1 MSNVINQIKT
11 LLGIEVKLEQMKLDN
26 GTVLEAESFEA
37 GQPVFIVNEEDRI
50 ALPIG
55 EYTLEDGRM
64 LIVQVEGEIA
74 EVKDAMPQEEAPVEE
89 APVEEAPEVEVEVEA
104 EAAPSTPKKIV
115 ESTVKESHFSKEDVD
130 ALKAEIENLK
140 TELASLKE
148 VKEEVVE
155 VELAQTLK
163 HNPNQKT
170 EREVHLYAQNS
181 PQTTLTRVLNKLNK

>member
-1 MSNVINQIKT
+1 MANVIDKIKQ
-11 LLGIEVKLEQMKLDN
+11 LLSVQVKLEQMKLDN
-26 GTVLEAESFEA
+26 GTVLEADTFEA
-37 GQPVFIVNEEDRI
+37 GNAIFIVSNEDRI

-55 EYTLEDGRM
+55 EYTLEDGRI
-64 LIVQVEGEIA
+64 LTVQVEGEIA
-74 EVKDAMPQEEAPVEE
+74 EIKDAMPQEEAP
-89 APVEEAPEVEVEVEA
+89 AEEAPEVEVEVEA

-163 HNPNQKT
+163 HNPNQKA

-181 PQTTLTRVLNKLNK
+181 PQTTFTRVLNKLNK

>member
-11 LLGIEVKLEQMKLDN
+11 LLGIEVKLEQMSLDN

-50 ALPIG
+50 ALPVG
-55 EYTLEDGRM
+55 EYTLQDGRM

-74 EVKDAMPQEEAPVEE
+74 EVKDAMPQEE

-163 HNPNQKT
+163 HNPNQKA

-181 PQTTLTRVLNKLNK
+181 PQTTFTRVLNKLNK